1 MLFDDPNIQS
11 DHQIIL
17 RRKDRGMNDGELEVG
32 RPVASLD
39 IEFEWHKGIW
49 LELFNKHVDFIQLDI
64 LRALA
69 SNKLVVYLSCPISSR
84 AGSYFATNVE
94 IATFT
99 RNRLSAEWG
108 PRFWFLNPAEYQME
122 SAQGLGLI
130 RRHAYE
136 LGLEKHTTIDVDGL
150 MKERPP
156 VGGDYMHMWTR
167 VLAED
172 GKSNL
177 GDRFSAFYFLSP
189 SDVKAFFMRSGAKD
203 VTVGVESDF
212 STRFNSDST
221 FQEYFSLPLKDE
233 RGNVSTEPHAVQE
246 QKLAQR
252 RHDFVRF
259 YTVRASAYFSKG
271 SHDEWNIWQK
281 LNAIRIAQD
290 EKQGYGMGSQISG
303 FYEALQISPGSAER
317 SISPGYAVNPQK
329 TTDPTLIVQTARATA
344 AVDRLA
350 EHQPT
355 RKA

>member
-1 MLFDDPNIQS
+1 
-11 DHQIIL
+11 
-17 RRKDRGMNDGELEVG
+17 MNDGELEVG

-39 IEFEWHKGIW
+39 IEFEWHKGMW
-49 LELFNKHVDFIQLDI
+49 LELFDKHVAFIQLDM

-94 IATFT
+94 VATFT
-99 RNRLSAEWG
+99 KNRLSAEWG

-122 SAQGLGLI
+122 SSQGLGLI

-136 LGLEKHTTIDVDGL
+136 LGLEKHTTIDIDQL
-150 MKERPP
+150 MKEQPP
-156 VGGDYMHMWTR
+156 IGGDYMRMWAR

-212 STRFNSDST
+212 STCFNCNST

-233 RGNVSTEPHAVQE
+233 RGNGSTEPHAVQE
-246 QKLAQR
+246 QKLDQR
-252 RHDFVRF
+252 KHDFVQF

-281 LNAIRIAQD
+281 LNAIRISKD

-303 FYEALQISPGSAER
+303 FYEGAQLAPGAAEC
-317 SISPGYAVNPQK
+317 SISPGYAVTADK
-329 TTDPTLIVQTARATA
+329 KEPTLIIQTAQPTA
-344 AVDRLA
+344 AVDHLA
-350 EHQPT
+350 EHQLS
-355 RKA
+355 